1 MSHPC
6 MLALGFP
13 VATPL
18 RSASLF
24 WDVLRWWSSSH
35 TEAGLRYSFGERRL
49 RGISPAPSRRGPLHR
64 SWTLGDPSRTVGV
77 EGAEAVS
84 DGALYRSMY
93 AALFVALSRRTRVAA
108 SDGPSR
114 SQRCPP
120 PQDAIRPG
128 GTKAA
133 IRTRQSEDLLRV
145 ARPGRADRRH
155 RARRR
160 AYCSSTS
167 TSVGGGGASPGR
179 TR

>member
-1 MSHPC
+1 MYVGFRVSRGNSAQEC
-6 MLALGFP
+6 QFVLGCVALVEQFP
-13 VATPL
+13 HRGGIEVLFWREAPA
-18 RSASLF
+18 RHFACSFPAGSASPQLDT
-24 WDVLRWWSSSH
+24 WGPKQDCR
-35 TEAGLRYSFGERRL
+35 
-49 RGISPAPSRRGPLHR
+49 RRGR
-64 SWTLGDPSRTVGV
+64 
-77 EGAEAVS
+77 EAVS
-84 DGALYRSMY
+84 DGSLYRSMY